1 MIWLLIPIGIWIIA
15 LLIMA
20 LPKYVVIKVRK
31 IELELK
37 KDAALAKY
45 TNANE
50 SMYKSI
56 EKNFLDT
63 IHLNTLSFVGS
74 IIGSVL
80 IAIGTLVFCLVLIL

>member
-63 IHLNTLSFVGS
+63 IHLHTLSFVGS

>member
-1 MIWLLIPIGIWIIA
+1 MIWLLLPIGIWIIA

-63 IHLNTLSFVGS
+63 IHLHTLSFVGS